1 MHECRMLW
9 HRIGEVGT
17 IPPVVLVTDLKGIC
31 CDGTV
36 GTHNVE
42 GESTTVL
49 AVGVYPI
56 CIAVLSHDAA
66 MAGNAQSLG
75 APLQNEAVA
84 LFVPASPADLQCD
97 LDLDASLVSVQYGP
111 ASSSLSGDSE
121 PHISFPVHTSPAD
134 FG

>member
-1 MHECRMLW
+1 MAPWARTMW
-9 HRIGEVGT
+9 KARAR
-17 IPPVVLVTDLKGIC
+17 PYWPLVCILF
-31 CDGTV
+31 
-36 GTHNVE
+36 
-42 GESTTVL
+42 
-49 AVGVYPI
+49 A
-56 CIAVLSHDAA
+56 IAVLSHDAA

-111 ASSSLSGDSE
+111 ASSSLSGASE

-134 FG
+134 FDGAPPLSAGVRRALLQVFLI